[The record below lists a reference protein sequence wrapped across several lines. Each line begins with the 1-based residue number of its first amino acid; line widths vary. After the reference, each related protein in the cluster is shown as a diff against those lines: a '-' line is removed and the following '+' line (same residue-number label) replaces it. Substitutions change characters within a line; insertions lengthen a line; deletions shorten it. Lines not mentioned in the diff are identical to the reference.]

1 MDGMPSKEGGYD
13 RTGSRTPM
21 QWDHS
26 ANAGFSSAAPANLY
40 LPIDPDAERPT
51 VEKQLTDPDSLLNMV
66 KSLIHL
72 RSEHPA
78 LLSGSDIRF
87 LYAKPHAF
95 PFVYERLH
103 ETETLTIILNPS
115 TKESDCPLEA
125 CPGEVL
131 FSYGQ
136 AAKWENGVLTVPS
149 CSFTICRREN

>member
-1 MDGMPSKEGGYD
+1 
-13 RTGSRTPM
+13 M

-40 LPIDPDAERPT
+40 LPIDPNENRPT
-51 VEKQLTDPDSLLNMV
+51 VEKQLADPDSLLN
-66 KSLIHL
+66 LIKALIRL

-87 LYAKPHAF
+87 LYAEPHAF

-115 TKESDCPLEA
+115 ANEASCPLETN
-125 CPGEVL
+125 PGEVI
-131 FSYGQ
+131 FSYGGD
-136 AAKWENGVLTVPS
+136 AKWETGTLTVPK
-149 CSFTICRREN
+149 CSFTICRR